1 MPTGNNVEYKKLY
14 DEVRKISNTYD
25 LMGLVDCGCPD
36 DEYDPETSKI
46 LPLLNRSNDVAELSI
61 GIATIYREMFGG
73 VFEPADQR
81 IINMSK
87 AIFQLK
93 EMK

>member
-1 MPTGNNVEYKKLY
+1 MEYKKLY
-14 DEVRKISNTYD
+14 DEVRKISNAHD

-46 LPLLNRSNDVAELSI
+46 LPLLNRSNDVAELAI
-61 GIATIYREMFGG
+61 GIATIYSEMFGET
-73 VFEPADQR
+73 FKPADQR
-81 IINMSK
+81 IIDMSK
-87 AIFQLK
+87 GIFQLN